1 MEIRF
6 NVGAIELDNCVESR
20 LESLDHIMQG
30 AGFNC
35 LDLTGYCFLQSI
47 NCLWVATIDSVFE
60 VSPEKEVTGVQVW
73 AVWRPVHFV
82 PGNFGPP
89 CTTFV
94 TECADLARTTS
105 LKFRPGRVEN
115 LMLKLP
121 PGAQPQFRLM
131 RSTIE
136 RYKAER

>member
-1 MEIRF
+1 ME
-6 NVGAIELDNCVESR
+6 
-20 LESLDHIMQG
+20 G
-30 AGFNC
+30 AGFDCCNFTR
-35 LDLTGYCFLQSI
+35 DSFLQFI
-47 NCLWVATIDSVFE
+47 NCLRIVTIDLVFE